1 MRESQGDGWIGRPL
15 KRRED
20 HRLLT
25 GAGAFVDDMTPPG
38 CLHVA
43 LLRSPHAHA
52 RIAHLDVEPARQ
64 APRTL
69 LVVTGKDVAHLAPM
83 PVARLVPDMRVPPHP
98 ILAESQVHAVGM
110 PVAAVVAEDVYA
122 AYDALDLIAV
132 DYEPLP
138 GLAEPEA
145 ALASGASAQARAQ
158 ATSRPSPS
166 TAAKPAT
173 KPAKRTSSPPAPDP
187 RKPAVPAAPVPAV
200 DSGPKV
206 LINREV
212 FSYDGDGRRDPF
224 VSLLTTSDLKPLLTD
239 LKLVGVAYD
248 PRGQN
253 SVAVLRDITSRDQYK
268 VRVGQ
273 TIGRM
278 RVAAI
283 QPKAVIFTIEE
294 FGYSRQEL
302 LPIAPPDSSKMRL
315 RQ

>member
-1 MRESQGDGWIGRPL
+1 M
-15 KRRED
+15 KRSISFA
-20 HRLLT
+20 LV
-25 GAGAFVDDMTPPG
+25 FV
-38 CLHVA
+38 
-43 LLRSPHAHA
+43 
-52 RIAHLDVEPARQ
+52 
-64 APRTL
+64 
-69 LVVTGKDVAHLAPM
+69 
-83 PVARLVPDMRVPPHP
+83 
-98 ILAESQVHAVGM
+98 
-110 PVAAVVAEDVYA
+110 
-122 AYDALDLIAV
+122 
-132 DYEPLP
+132 
-138 GLAEPEA
+138 A
-145 ALASGASAQARAQ
+145 ALASAASAQARAQ
-158 ATSRPSPS
+158 AASRPSPN
-166 TAAKPAT
+166 TAAKPAPN
-173 KPAKRTSSPPAPDP
+173 KPSKALAPAANKPSKAPSPDP
-187 RKPAVPAAPVPAV
+187 RKPAPPTAPIPAV

-212 FSYDGDGRRDPF
+212 FAYDGDGRRDPF
-224 VSLLTTSDLKPLLTD
+224 VSLLTTSDLKPLLAD

-253 SVAVLRDITSRDQYK
+253 SVAVLRDITSKDQYK

>member
-1 MRESQGDGWIGRPL
+1 M
-15 KRRED
+15 KRSIS
-20 HRLLT
+20 
-25 GAGAFVDDMTPPG
+25 F
-38 CLHVA
+38 
-43 LLRSPHAHA
+43 
-52 RIAHLDVEPARQ
+52 
-64 APRTL
+64 
-69 LVVTGKDVAHLAPM
+69 
-83 PVARLVPDMRVPPHP
+83 
-98 ILAESQVHAVGM
+98 
-110 PVAAVVAEDVYA
+110 AAVLV
-122 AYDALDLIAV
+122 L
-132 DYEPLP
+132 
-138 GLAEPEA
+138 

-158 ATSRPSPS
+158 AATRPNPG
-166 TAAKPAT
+166 TPGKPAAS
-173 KPAKRTSSPPAPDP
+173 KPAASKAKLPPAPDP
-187 RKPAVPAAPVPAV
+187 KKPPVAAAPAPVV

-212 FSYDGDGRRDPF
+212 FSYEGDGRRDPF
-224 VSLLTTSDLKPLLTD
+224 VSLLTTTDLKPMLAD

-253 SVAVLRDITSRDQYK
+253 SVAVLRDMTSKDQYK

-315 RQ
+315 R